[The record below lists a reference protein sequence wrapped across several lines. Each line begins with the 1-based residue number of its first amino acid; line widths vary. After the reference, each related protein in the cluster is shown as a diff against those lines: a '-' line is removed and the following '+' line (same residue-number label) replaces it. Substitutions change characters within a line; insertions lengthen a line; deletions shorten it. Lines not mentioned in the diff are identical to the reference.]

1 MNNQNRKRVRRL
13 CEAAVVAALYVALTE
28 LSAMIGMSSG
38 VIQFRLSE
46 SLCVLAIFTPAAV
59 PGVTLGCLV
68 ANLLTQCAPLDI
80 IFGTFASFIGMLG
93 CRMLKKLPYIAPIP
107 YALSNMV
114 IVPLIL
120 AYVYYAEESLPF
132 LFLTVSIGEILSVF
146 AVGVPLYM
154 ILKKH
159 KNVIFK

>member
-13 CEAAVVAALYVALTE
+13 CEAALVAALYVALTE

-132 LFLTVSIGEILSVF
+132 LFLTVCIGEILSVF